1 MLPSVVVYS
10 RSNLQAAFVYKDQE
24 QRLLMD
30 KVTVEDVFRPCR
42 GWLSSILCI
51 GRVHEPCRQSLFCVS
66 VGRNSRKH
74 RCVTESGTKLR
85 WLGEGS
91 DWAGWH
97 IDTRDGELS
106 MWFHPD
112 FQSLEPPVKGWQFWH
127 GGKYR
132 NSVLLLQSVVDGQVV
147 PLHKAVLGLC
157 ALSLLRL
164 TLNSAGPPVREA
176 HASARRA
183 SGGSAFAGFALGRH
197 SSFVCMQEEE
207 PTIFEEE
214 ALL

>member
-1 MLPSVVVYS
+1 
-10 RSNLQAAFVYKDQE
+10 
-24 QRLLMD
+24 MD
-30 KVTVEDVFRPCR
+30 KVTVEDVFRPSR

-51 GRVHEPCRQSLFCVS
+51 GKVHEPCRQSLFCVS
-66 VGRNSRKH
+66 VGRNSR
-74 RCVTESGTKLR
+74 

-97 IDTRDGELS
+97 IDTREGELS
-106 MWFHPD
+106 TWFHPD

-147 PLHKAVLGLC
+147 PLHKAVLRLC

-164 TLNSAGPPVREA
+164 TLNSAGPPGTRSTCLGKTCQWRQCLCRVCLGA
-176 HASARRA
+176 DIVVSRA
-183 SGGSAFAGFALGRH
+183 CRKRSRP
-197 SSFVCMQEEE
+197 SSRKR
-207 PTIFEEE
+207 

>member
-1 MLPSVVVYS
+1 
-10 RSNLQAAFVYKDQE
+10 
-24 QRLLMD
+24 MD
-30 KVTVEDVFRPCR
+30 KVTVEDVFRPSR

-74 RCVTESGTKLR
+74 RWVTESGTKLR

-97 IDTRDGELS
+97 IDTREGELS

-132 NSVLLLQSVVDGQVV
+132 SSVLLLQSVVDGQVV

-207 PTIFEEE
+207 QTIFEEE